1 MYTVYIIYSLSKS
14 KYYIGQTNNIDD
26 RIKRH
31 NNKQSLST
39 KNGVPWKLIYTKKL
53 QTRSEAVLLE
63 TKIKKRGAKRYLQ
76 DINFNYEI

>member
-39 KNGVPWKLIYTKKL
+39 KNGGP
-53 QTRSEAVLLE
+53 LE
-63 TKIKKRGAKRYLQ
+63 TYLHYKITNTL
-76 DINFNYEI
+76 